1 MKRFI
6 FLAFLVCGAMASL
19 TEKQQQN
26 MDSIHTMCVSEIGV
40 SEDVID
46 KARSGDFVQDA
57 KLKCYMKCYFDK
69 IGVMSGDGKVDIDIA
84 LATLPDNLQY
94 AAPVIKKCG
103 SQAGADVCDVVFN
116 TLKCHYDEDKTA
128 YFLP

>member
-1 MKRFI
+1 
-6 FLAFLVCGAMASL
+6 MAVL

-46 KARSGDFVQDA
+46 KAKSGDFVQDP

-69 IGVMSGDGKVDIDIA
+69 IGVIGDDGKIDVDYA

-94 AAPVIKKCG
+94 CAPVIKKCG
-103 SQAGADVCDVVFN
+103 SQAGADICDVVFN
-116 TLKCHYDEDKTA
+116 TMKCQYNEDKTA
-128 YFLP
+128 FFLP

>member
-19 TEKQQQN
+19 TEKQQQH
-26 MDSIHTMCVSEIGV
+26 MHSIHTMCVSEIGV

-57 KLKCYMKCYFDK
+57 KLKCFMKCYFDK
-69 IGVMSGDGKVDIDIA
+69 IGVVSENV
-84 LATLPDNLQY
+84 
-94 AAPVIKKCG
+94 
-103 SQAGADVCDVVFN
+103 
-116 TLKCHYDEDKTA
+116 
-128 YFLP
+128 